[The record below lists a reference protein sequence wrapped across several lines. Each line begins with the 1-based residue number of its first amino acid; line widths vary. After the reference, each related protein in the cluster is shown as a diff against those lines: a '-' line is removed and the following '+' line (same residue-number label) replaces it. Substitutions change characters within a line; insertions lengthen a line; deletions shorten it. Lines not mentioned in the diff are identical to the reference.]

1 MPRQALGEGPNVHPF
16 PPADVTF
23 LPMRETLLSIW
34 AWATTGLLVVAWF
47 PLMAVVWLFDSNPV
61 RYRTGRLFRRLGASL
76 SYINPFWDIEVYGE
90 PPDDMRGPYV
100 VVSNHLSHA
109 DVPIISRLPWEMKWV
124 AKQELFGIPVAGWM
138 LQMARDIAVDRKD
151 KRSRAQVL
159 VQARRVLQADCPVMF
174 FPEGTRSRD
183 GRIHRFAEGPFRLA
197 IREGARV
204 LPLAIDGTREAL
216 PKHSWKFKKP
226 DAPMR
231 LKVLPSVDT
240 GDLSRDD
247 ARALAEDVRQQIVA
261 QVADWRGEPP
271 EAVDA
276 LAGRSAARG
285 SNRKESINPP
295 AESSRSE
302 PAS

>member
-1 MPRQALGEGPNVHPF
+1 LIDSGR
-16 PPADVTF
+16 
-23 LPMRETLLSIW
+23 MRETLLSLW
-34 AWATTGLLVVAWF
+34 AWALTGFLVVAWF
-47 PLMAVVWLFDSNPV
+47 PLMAVVWLFDTDPV
-61 RYRTGRLFRRLGASL
+61 RYRTGRLFRRLGAL
-76 SYINPFWDIEVYGE
+76 LTYVNPFWDIEVLGD

-124 AKQELFGIPVAGWM
+124 GKRELFHIPIAGWM
-138 LQMARDIAVDRKD
+138 MQMARDIEVDRGN

-159 VQARRVLQADCPVMF
+159 VRARRLLEADCPVMF

-197 IREGARV
+197 IRESARI

-216 PKHSWKFKKP
+216 PKHSWKFNDP
-226 DAPMR
+226 GTTMR
-231 LKVLPSVDT
+231 LKVLPPVDT
-240 GDLSRDD
+240 TGMDTDD
-247 ARALAEDVRQQIVA
+247 ARSLAEEVRQQIVA
-261 QVADWRGEPP
+261 EVAGWRGEPP

-276 LAGRSAARG
+276 LASRPAAQD
-285 SNRKESINPP
+285 SDRKESVNPS

>member
-1 MPRQALGEGPNVHPF
+1 
-16 PPADVTF
+16 
-23 LPMRETLLSIW
+23 MRETLLSIW
-34 AWATTGLLVVAWF
+34 AWAMTGLLVVAWF
-47 PLMAVVWLFDSNPV
+47 PLMAVVWLVDPDPV
-61 RYRTGRLFRRLGASL
+61 RYHTGRLFRRLGAVL
-76 SYINPFWDIEVYGE
+76 TYINPFWDIEVLGE
-90 PPDDMRGPYV
+90 APDTMRAPYV

-124 AKQELFGIPVAGWM
+124 AKRELFDIPVAGWM
-138 LQMARDIAVDRKD
+138 MQMARDIPVDRGD

-159 VQARRVLQADCPVMF
+159 VRARHVLESDCPVMF

-216 PKHSWKFKKP
+216 PKHSWKFKDP
-226 DAPMR
+226 GTPMR
-231 LKVLPSVDT
+231 LKVLPPIDT
-240 GDLSRDD
+240 TDLGADD
-247 ARALAEDVRQQIVA
+247 ARALAEEVRQQIVA
-261 QVADWRGEPP
+261 EVASWRGAST

-276 LAGRSAARG
+276 RADRAGAPPTD
-285 SNRKESINPP
+285 RKESVNPS